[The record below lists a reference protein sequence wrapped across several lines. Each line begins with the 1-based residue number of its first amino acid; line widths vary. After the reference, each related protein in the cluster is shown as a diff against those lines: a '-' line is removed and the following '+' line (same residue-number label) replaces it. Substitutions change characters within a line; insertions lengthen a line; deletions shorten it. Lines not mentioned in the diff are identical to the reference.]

1 MSAIEAVADRSSF
14 FRRVLLVR
22 VRRNFLSP
30 VFSVVCIFAI
40 GSHEIGKTLIDR

>member
-30 VFSVVCIFAI
+30 VFSVVCIFVIA
-40 GSHEIGKTLIDR
+40 SHEIGKTVIYR